1 MRNKFRKSPTPFT
14 LIELLVSKTCQ
25 ICVYALRKIAPCLNI
40 CHCNSAKC
48 GIVGF
53 ANAKTA
59 IHQKFLARMDGVRGR
74 KGGPFFKKGSLP
86 SPTPFTLI
94 ELLVVIAIIAILA
107 AMLLPALQQA
117 RDRGK
122 MASCLNM
129 MGQLAKASQL
139 YSADNDDFVI
149 SYTMYAAS
157 QPGSWGAGE
166 WYNSYDRTTS
176 TGAVSK
182 GTLFRYLGL
191 PEKNNAV
198 IGGIVDVRGS
208 KVVTSILCPSVN
220 KPGSYYGLNFQIG
233 NEHPKTGFKVSSL
246 KKPSNGCV
254 FAETVDSR
262 QSNYKGSNA
271 VDFRHQNSCG
281 VSFFDGGAAMIKYR
295 KMPFKYPG
303 DGDHGLY
310 NSFWLPAKPSKWQ
323 AAGELCYGGVRK

>member
-1 MRNKFRKSPTPFT
+1 MRNKFRK
-14 LIELLVSKTCQ
+14 
-25 ICVYALRKIAPCLNI
+25 
-40 CHCNSAKC
+40 
-48 GIVGF
+48 
-53 ANAKTA
+53 
-59 IHQKFLARMDGVRGR
+59 
-74 KGGPFFKKGSLP
+74 

-122 MASCLNM
+122 QASCVNM
-129 MGQLAKASQL
+129 MGQLAKASQF

-157 QPGSWGAGE
+157 QPGAWGAGE

-198 IGGIVDVRGS
+198 IGGIVDVKGS

-310 NSFWLPAKPSKWQ
+310 NSFWIPAKPSRWQ
-323 AAGELCYGGVRK
+323 AEGEICYGGVRQ